1 MSKKAATSV
10 QKVMDKLKERRAKKD
25 AEAKETQLQQ
35 SIGIIQ
41 DGQSV
46 QTSGQLVQSTEMPQL
61 ENNE

>member
-1 MSKKAATSV
+1 MSKKAATGV
-10 QKVMDKLKERRAKKD
+10 QKVMDKLKERRAKKE